1 MQCTGPTEL
10 SNQRDSNGYK
20 VGSGTKST
28 TPSGRSMTNSSW
40 ASAMKRRYT
49 PRWTMT
55 GCLEPTWPRPQ
66 RWPNG
71 NDARSFPYR
80 GTSTHDTIVSPPG
93 RVLARHGVYARRS
106 LRTDA
111 LTSRAAKPVRT
122 RPHVRSPASWAELG
136 SRRWRCDRQDPAMV
150 MPPAMIPAMGGIRAL
165 GVVAVM
171 LAGLAG
177 RRRRRADRPKEPDR
191 PADVPAGAQLART
204 RPSQHELD
212 GTDLREANI
221 RRARIVGRDLTGR
234 DLQGAQLNSARLDR
248 TVLADGCLDRCD
260 LSWASLRGCDLR
272 RTSLSGTQLLEADLR
287 EALLH
292 GADLSTA
299 SGLETVHWRSARA
312 DRTTRWPASFDAAA
326 AGVVIE
332 RR

>member
-1 MQCTGPTEL
+1 MLGARTRPR
-10 SNQRDSNGYK
+10 QR
-20 VGSGTKST
+20 
-28 TPSGRSMTNSSW
+28 
-40 ASAMKRRYT
+40 RR
-49 PRWTMT
+49 
-55 GCLEPTWPRPQ
+55 
-66 RWPNG
+66 PNG
-71 NDARSFPYR
+71 NDGGRLSRR
-80 GTSTHDTIVSPPG
+80 GTSAHDMIVYPPG
-93 RVLARHGVYARRS
+93 RILTRRRVNARRS

-111 LTSRAAKPVRT
+111 LTSRAAKLLRT
-122 RPHVRSPASWAELG
+122 RSHVRSPASCAQIR
-136 SRRWRCDRQDPAMV
+136 SRRRRIDRQDPAMV

-165 GVVAVM
+165 GALAVV
-171 LAGLAG
+171 LAGLAD
-177 RRRRRADRPKEPDR
+177 RRRRRIDRPKESDR
-191 PADVPAGAQLART
+191 PVEVPAGAQLART

-212 GTDLREANI
+212 RADLREADI

-234 DLQGAQLNSARLDR
+234 DLRGARLNSARLDR

-312 DRTTRWPASFDAAA
+312 DRTTQWPASFDAAA